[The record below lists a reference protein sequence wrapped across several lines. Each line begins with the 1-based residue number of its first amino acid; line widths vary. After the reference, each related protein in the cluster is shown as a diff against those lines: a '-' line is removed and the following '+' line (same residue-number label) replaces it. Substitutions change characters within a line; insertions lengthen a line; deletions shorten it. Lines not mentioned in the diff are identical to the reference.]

1 MVRSGARMNMNRFPP
16 PLSAPPLIVPFMN
29 RRVYR
34 HPFDIVLCE
43 TSFPRVKPGVYT
55 TEESAFNTALLKR
68 VQVLTPSPEDHSAL
82 LGVVT
87 KIQSILDNIIISP
100 GKTEVSI
107 EEVRVVGSF
116 KKATIMKGH
125 TVADIVVIFKTLPT
139 KESVVILSQR
149 IIQDFKENNTTGI
162 DIVQDV
168 SMAPD
173 STGFDIITSQGT
185 VRILISTVTA
195 NLKKLTAGLH
205 LDANAMKLH
214 MGAIRHSRWFD
225 DNASH
230 SSNKMLVRLL
240 KDLRNRFSGLQCLN
254 PWMIDLLA
262 HRSLLNNKQT
272 LPIQIAYRRVIQ
284 LLAGG
289 LFLPGAAG
297 IVDPCETGNLRVQT
311 LLTLEQQDVLC
322 TTAQHLVRIMAHG
335 GFLSILNGNDN
346 ILKLKAVGGITLG
359 ELQKAYEKQQEMV
372 EDDSAAVECEEV
384 AMESA

>member
-1 MVRSGARMNMNRFPP
+1 MNRFPP
-16 PLSAPPLIVPFMN
+16 PLTGPMVPPFMS
-29 RRVYR
+29 RRVPR

-43 TSFPRVKPGVYT
+43 GAFPRVKPGAHT
-55 TEESAFNTALLKR
+55 TEESAFNAALLKR
-68 VQVLTPSPEDHSAL
+68 AQVLTPSPEDHSAL

-139 KESVVILSQR
+139 KESVVALSQR
-149 IIQDFKENNTTGI
+149 IISDFRENYPTGI
-162 DIVQDV
+162 QIADEVL
-168 SMAPD
+168 MAPD
-173 STGFDIITSQGT
+173 STGFDVTSSQGT
-185 VRILISTVTA
+185 VRILISTIST
-195 NLKKLTAGLH
+195 NLKKLTSGLH

-240 KDLRNRFSGLQCLN
+240 KDLRNRFSGLKCLN

-289 LFLPGAAG
+289 LFLPGSAG
-297 IVDPCETGNLRVQT
+297 IIDPCETGNIRIQT
-311 LLTLEQQDVLC
+311 LLSLEQQDLLC
-322 TTAQHLVRIMAHG
+322 MTAQHLVRVMAHG
-335 GFLSILNGNDN
+335 GFIAVLNGNDN
-346 ILKLKAVGGITLG
+346 ILKLKSINGIVLDD
-359 ELQKAYEKQQEMV
+359 LQKAYEKQEEMA
-372 EDDSAAVECEEV
+372 EDVDSVGAESEEV
-384 AMESA
+384 VMENA

>member
-1 MVRSGARMNMNRFPP
+1 MVRGSGRIGMNRFPP
-16 PLSAPPLIVPFMN
+16 PLAGPMVPPFMS
-29 RRVYR
+29 RRVPR

-43 TSFPRVKPGVYT
+43 GAFPKVKPGAHT
-55 TEESAFNTALLKR
+55 TEESAFNAALLKR
-68 VQVLTPSPEDHSAL
+68 AQMLTPSPEDHSAL
-82 LGVVT
+82 LSVVT

-139 KESVVILSQR
+139 KESVIALSQR
-149 IIQDFKENNTTGI
+149 IISDFRENHPTGI
-162 DIVQDV
+162 NIADDV
-168 SMAPD
+168 LMAPD
-173 STGFDIITSQGT
+173 NTGFDVISSQGT
-185 VRILISTVTA
+185 VRILISTIA
-195 NLKKLTAGLH
+195 LNLKKLTSGLH

-240 KDLRNRFSGLQCLN
+240 KDLRNRFSGLKCLN

-289 LFLPGAAG
+289 LFLPGSAG
-297 IVDPCETGNLRVQT
+297 IIDPCETGNIRIQT
-311 LLTLEQQDVLC
+311 LLSLEQQDTLC
-322 TTAQHLVRIMAHG
+322 MTAQHLVRVMAHG
-335 GFLSILNGNDN
+335 GFIAVLNGNDS
-346 ILKLKAVGGITLG
+346 ILKMKSITG
-359 ELQKAYEKQQEMV
+359 VIIEDLQKAYEKQEEMV
-372 EDDSAAVECEEV
+372 EDVDSTGVENEEV
-384 AMESA
+384 AMEST